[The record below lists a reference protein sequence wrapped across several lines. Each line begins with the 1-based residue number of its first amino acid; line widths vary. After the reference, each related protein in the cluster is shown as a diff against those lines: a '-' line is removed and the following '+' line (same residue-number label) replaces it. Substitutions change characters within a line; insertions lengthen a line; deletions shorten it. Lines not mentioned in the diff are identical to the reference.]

1 MTDNPIFQNLFPDYH
16 DVFPV
21 IALIDETACH
31 ADIARAKESWWTHGE
46 KPLEQMSEYMRHA
59 LNSRLDFN
67 DDEKPWID
75 MSFNFVEFANERIAR
90 QSYVQASLSADCV
103 RGVLRFTQQDQ
114 TEVANYFCRMDRLIL
129 LNEALE
135 TCEGAIINY
144 TDVRRDTSPSGQ
156 ELPQFPG
163 FYLLKEEVKA
173 EIELFETGVRDL
185 INNLKLCGD

>member
-21 IALIDETACH
+21 IALIDETACP
-31 ADIARAKESWWTHGE
+31 ADIARAKEAWWSHGE
-46 KPLEQMSEYMRHA
+46 TPLEQMSEYMRHA
-59 LNSRLDFN
+59 IVSLLSFN
-67 DDEKPWID
+67 DDETPWVD

-114 TEVANYFCRMDRLIL
+114 TDIANYFSRMGHLGQ

-135 TCEGAIINY
+135 TCEGAILNY
-144 TDVRRDTSPSGQ
+144 TDELREASANRQQLPPFSG
-156 ELPQFPG
+156 LD
-163 FYLLKEEVKA
+163 LLKEEVTA
-173 EIELFETGVRDL
+173 EVELFDRGVRDL
-185 INNLKLCGD
+185 INNLKL